1 MFEHHTIHTLRFVQ
15 GKTAFCSVKNAYFN
29 KLNEFLSATSVE
41 YLNGIIGKFR
51 SFSELESESK
61 NVTPQLPSQNP
72 YINLNTLLWSWLGV
86 SVFPFLGTEPV
97 TDRDHHHCAFQL
109 TLNFFT

>member
-29 KLNEFLSATSVE
+29 KLNELLSATNVE

-51 SFSELESESK
+51 SFSELESESEGK
-61 NVTPQLPSQNP
+61 TFRSRSWNRSYRSEIFGVGVGFRSQK
-72 YINLNTLLWSWLGV
+72 T
-86 SVFPFLGTEPV
+86 
-97 TDRDHHHCAFQL
+97 
-109 TLNFFT
+109 